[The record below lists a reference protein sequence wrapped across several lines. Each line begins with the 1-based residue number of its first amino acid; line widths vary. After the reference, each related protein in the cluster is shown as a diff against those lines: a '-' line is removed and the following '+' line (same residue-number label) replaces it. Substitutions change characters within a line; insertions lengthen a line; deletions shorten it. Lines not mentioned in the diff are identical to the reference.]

1 MLLSIVTPLLNAGDH
16 VAEAI
21 DSVVKQLDSL
31 RAEGFAV
38 EHIVIDGGSTDGTHA
53 VLARYPHLRVVIGPD
68 RNLYD
73 AINKGIGLAVGDVVA
88 LLNGDDLFAPGA
100 LLTMMRAFASQ
111 PDIDGFCGGVE
122 VFADGPEGGRTV
134 LTRID
139 SVPIK
144 QLRQCD
150 VISGVPLTNA
160 RFFRRSVFE
169 RVGLFDLRFPIASD
183 RDFLMRV
190 LLADIRRG
198 VIEPVVYRY
207 RAHARSLTFG
217 PLEGR
222 ARCRYDYA
230 QLTVARLA
238 EATAPRARAA
248 YRNWAAWVIGYD
260 VFAFLRQGHRGAAL
274 RGVIDG
280 WRSDPLWLV
289 RFLRMAVGHWRERR
303 QRHPAGVA
311 V

>member
-1 MLLSIVTPLLNAGDH
+1 MQLSIVTPLLNAGDH

-21 DSVVKQLDSL
+21 DSVIQQLDAL
-31 RAEGFAV
+31 HAEGFTV

-53 VLARYPHLRVVIGPD
+53 VLARYPYLRVVIGPD

-100 LLTMMRAFASQ
+100 LLTMMRAFARR
-111 PDIDGFCGGVE
+111 PDLDSVCGGVE
-122 VFADGPEGGRTV
+122 VFADGPAESRMV

-139 SVPIK
+139 ATPIK
-144 QLRQCD
+144 QLRLCD

-160 RFFRRSVFE
+160 RFFRRRVFE
-169 RVGLFDLRFPIASD
+169 RLGMFDLRFPIASD

-190 LLADIRRG
+190 VLADLHRD
-198 VIEPVVYRY
+198 VVEPVVYRY

-230 QLTVARLA
+230 QLTMARLA
-238 EATAPRARAA
+238 EATTPQARAA
-248 YRNWAAWVIGYD
+248 YRSWAAWVTGYD
-260 VFAFLRQGHRGAAL
+260 ILAALRQGRHGAAL
-274 RGVIDG
+274 RGAVEG
-280 WRSDPLWLV
+280 WRRDPLWPA
-289 RFLRMAVGHWRERR
+289 RFLCLAAGHWRERR
-303 QRHPAGVA
+303 LRHPADVT

>member
-1 MLLSIVTPLLNAGDH
+1 MLLSIVTPLLNAGHH
-16 VAEAI
+16 VADAI
-21 DSVVKQLDSL
+21 DSVAQQRDAL

-53 VLARYPHLRVVIGPD
+53 VLARYPHLRTVIAPD

-73 AINKGIGLAVGDVVA
+73 AINKGIGLATGDVVA

-100 LLTMMRAFASQ
+100 LLTMMRAFASR
-111 PDIDGFCGGVE
+111 PEIDSFCGGVE
-122 VFADGPEGGRTV
+122 VFADGPKGETTV
-134 LTRID
+134 LTRIE
-139 SVPIK
+139 SAPIK
-144 QLRQCD
+144 QLRPCD

-160 RFFRRSVFE
+160 RFFRRRVFDL
-169 RVGLFDLRFPIASD
+169 VGPFDLRFPIASD

-190 LLADIRRG
+190 ILAGVRRD
-198 VIEPVVYRY
+198 VVEPVVYRY

-238 EATAPRARAA
+238 EAASPQARAA
-248 YRNWAAWVIGYD
+248 YRSWAAWVIGYD
-260 VFAFLRQGHRGAAL
+260 VFSTVRQGHGGTAL
-274 RGVIDG
+274 RKVFDG
-280 WRSDPLWLV
+280 LRRDPLWPA
-289 RFLRMAVGHWRERR
+289 RFLRMAVDHWRERR
-303 QRHPAGVA
+303 QRHPAGAA